1 MIGGPIARAQNWLE
15 APIPDVG
22 EHTGKILA
30 ELGYDEDAV
39 AALRWSAA
47 I

>member
-1 MIGGPIARAQNWLE
+1 LPVRRIGSRHRSL
-15 APIPDVG
+15 VG

-30 ELGYDEDAV
+30 ELGYDEDVV
-39 AALRWSAA
+39 AALQWSAA

>member
-1 MIGGPIARAQNWLE
+1 MTRPGAAESSPE
-15 APIPDVG
+15 AVG

-30 ELGYDEDAV
+30 ELGYDDATI
-39 AALRWSAA
+39 AWLRARSV